1 MSDCVKRIPP
11 LVLAP
16 LSQGCPLVDKTANE
30 NTQGRDK
37 DPIDLSGKAAHARLI
52 VLILGEEKN
61 LNTEDGKNTDFSH
74 RRKKVLE
81 KR

>member
-1 MSDCVKRIPP
+1 MTTHR
-11 LVLAP
+11 A
-16 LSQGCPLVDKTANE
+16 GE
-30 NTQGRDK
+30 K